1 MHRPE
6 LPGRAAVSGATT
18 GAAHK
23 DVDEARQPA
32 SDDRAGN
39 WVCVASPK
47 RVLIIDDNDRHLDI
61 LSAILGS
68 IGFDVEPCGSG
79 AEALRRLNV
88 RVYDVAVL
96 DLVMPEV
103 SGVTVAREMRR
114 GGLNTLT
121 PVVVCTANV
130 TMASRQLAG
139 VAGIHAVI
147 GKPINTADLILA
159 VARAPM
165 VAAEQLSPQMRI

>member
-1 MHRPE
+1 
-6 LPGRAAVSGATT
+6 V
-18 GAAHK
+18 
-23 DVDEARQPA
+23 RQP
-32 SDDRAGN
+32 DAGN

-47 RVLIIDDNDRHLDI
+47 RVLIIDDNDRHLEI
-61 LSAILGS
+61 LSAILASVGY
-68 IGFDVEPCGSG
+68 DVEACGSG
-79 AEALRRLNV
+79 AEALRRLSM

-103 SGVTVAREMRR
+103 SGATVAREMRK

-121 PVVVCTANV
+121 PVVVCTANPA
-130 TMASRQLAG
+130 MASRQLAE

-165 VAAEQLSPQMRI
+165 VIGERLSPLMRI

>member
-6 LPGRAAVSGATT
+6 LPGRAVERAADA
-18 GAAHK
+18 GAAH
-23 DVDEARQPA
+23 DGVDDARQPGPDHDGA
-32 SDDRAGN
+32 N
-39 WVCVASPK
+39 WVCVASRK

-61 LSAILGS
+61 LAAILGS
-68 IGFDVEPCGSG
+68 VGYDVETCGSG
-79 AEALRRLNV
+79 AEALRRLSMH
-88 RVYDVAVL
+88 VYDVAVL
-96 DLVMPEV
+96 DLVMPEI
-103 SGVTVAREMRR
+103 SGVTVAREMRDS
-114 GGLNTLT
+114 GPNTLT

-130 TMASRQLAG
+130 ALAARQLVG

-165 VAAEQLSPQMRI
+165 SSGERPAPQMRM

>member
-6 LPGRAAVSGATT
+6 LPGRTPARGAHA
-18 GAAHK
+18 GAAHEGA
-23 DVDEARQPA
+23 DEVRQP
-32 SDDRAGN
+32 DAGN

-47 RVLIIDDNDRHLDI
+47 RVLIIDDNDRHLEI
-61 LSAILGS
+61 LSAILASVGY
-68 IGFDVEPCGSG
+68 DVEACGSG
-79 AEALRRLNV
+79 AEALRRLSM

-103 SGVTVAREMRR
+103 SGATVAREMRK

-121 PVVVCTANV
+121 PVVVCTANPA
-130 TMASRQLAG
+130 MASRQLAE

-165 VAAEQLSPQMRI
+165 VIGERLSPLMRI